1 MDELLYELQATVY
14 IRNAITQTYNEKKD
28 IDKLIECYSLIDDI
42 QEKIISKI
50 FEKIN

>member
-1 MDELLYELQATVY
+1 MNDLLYELQATVY

-28 IDKLIECYSLIDDI
+28 IDILLECYSLIDDV

-50 FEKIN
+50 SEKIN